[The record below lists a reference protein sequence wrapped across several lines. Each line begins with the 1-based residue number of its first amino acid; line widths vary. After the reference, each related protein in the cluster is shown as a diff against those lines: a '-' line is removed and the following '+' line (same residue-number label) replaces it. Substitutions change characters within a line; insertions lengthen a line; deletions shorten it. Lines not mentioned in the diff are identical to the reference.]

1 MRAVTGVWRWRHNPL
16 RRATDR
22 REAWVALAAL
32 LLMVLATPALG
43 WVCGS
48 YADDA
53 LQQSVRLQQAERRAA
68 TAVVLRRAPRPP
80 RFATDP
86 EVSSEHGSQT
96 PVVARWKAPDGT
108 ARRGTVMTS
117 SRRTAPGTR
126 VEIWT
131 DLEGRPATR
140 PMDPP
145 TARTHA
151 VLAGLGATMLTVG
164 LIEGVR
170 QLIVRHMVRG
180 RYTRI
185 DQDWAKTGPD
195 WGRTGTGS

>member
-22 REAWVALAAL
+22 REAWVALVAL
-32 LLMVLATPALG
+32 FLMVLAAPALG
-43 WVCGS
+43 WVCG
-48 YADDA
+48 AHTDDA
-53 LQQSVRLQQAERRAA
+53 LQKSVRAQRAGRHA
-68 TAVVLRRAPRPP
+68 TTAVVVRRSPRAPRVV
-80 RFATDP
+80 ADP
-86 EVSSEHGSQT
+86 EISSERGSQT
-96 PVVARWKAPDGT
+96 SVVARWKAPDGT
-108 ARRGTVMTS
+108 NRRGTVTTS
-117 SRRTAPGTR
+117 SRKTGPGAE

-131 DLEGRPATR
+131 DLDGHPVSR
-140 PMDPP
+140 PMDAP

-151 VLAGLGATMLTVG
+151 VLAGFGAMLLTLG

-185 DQDWAKTGPD
+185 DRDWAETGPD

>member
-1 MRAVTGVWRWRHNPL
+1 M
-16 RRATDR
+16 
-22 REAWVALAAL
+22 
-32 LLMVLATPALG
+32 
-43 WVCGS
+43 CGS
-48 YADDA
+48 YTDDA
-53 LQQSVRLQQAERRAA
+53 LQESVRTQQAGRRAT

-80 RFATDP
+80 RFVTDP
-86 EVSSEHGSQT
+86 EVSSERGSQT
-96 PVVARWKAPDGT
+96 SVVARWKAPDGT
-108 ARRGTVMTS
+108 ARRGTVTTS

-131 DLEGRPATR
+131 DLDGRPATR
-140 PMDPP
+140 PMDAP

-151 VLAGLGATMLTVG
+151 VLAGLGATMLGAG

-170 QLIVRHMVRG
+170 QLIVRRMMRA